1 MEFLGLGLLS
11 RSFLASQDSHA
22 CVSRDWLQC
31 GFNDTLMLSGVG
43 SFQEDSNQPSEY
55 LSPDEGP
62 VAICPVQAQGSG
74 LGVGS
79 PVII

>member
-31 GFNDTLMLSGVG
+31 GFNNTLMLSGVG
-43 SFQEDSNQPSEY
+43 HFRRIVTNPQSICLQMRAQW
-55 LSPDEGP
+55 LS
-62 VAICPVQAQGSG
+62 VQYKHRDQAWG
-74 LGVGS
+74 LGALL
-79 PVII
+79 